1 MRGKFRMP
9 VVAGNWK
16 MNGDET
22 QALEIALRVS
32 ATTDTI
38 ESVEK
43 VLCPPFLYLHSVADR
58 VRGTTILIGAQNC
71 HWEDSGP
78 YTGEI
83 SPAMLLGLVDYVI
96 VGHSERR
103 AYFNETDETVN
114 RKVWAVLSHGLRPI
128 LCVGE
133 TREQRDVGETEEVLR
148 RQLRQGLAQI
158 ELPQDFTVAYEPV
171 WAIGTG
177 LPATPEMAVESINII
192 RDELETLSNEAV
204 ASTARVL
211 YGGSVTADN
220 FGDFMRQPEI
230 DGGLVGGASLD
241 PDAFIEMVRIAAR
254 RD

>member
-1 MRGKFRMP
+1 MP

>member
-1 MRGKFRMP
+1 
-9 VVAGNWK
+9 